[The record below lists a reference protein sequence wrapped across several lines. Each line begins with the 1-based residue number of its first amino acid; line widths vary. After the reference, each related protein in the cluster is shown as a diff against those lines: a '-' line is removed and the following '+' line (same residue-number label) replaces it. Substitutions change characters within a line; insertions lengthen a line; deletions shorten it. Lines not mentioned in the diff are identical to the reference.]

1 MANERLA
8 PYQRSAF
15 AAAALGWLFDTMDQR
30 LFILARGPALGSLSG
45 AGGAQGALATQA
57 TSLFIA
63 GWATG
68 GLIFGVVG
76 DRWGR
81 RRTMAITIAV
91 YSLFTG
97 LTAFAV
103 GPMDFAVYRF
113 LTGLGI
119 GGEFAAGVALVAE
132 VLPSATRPRA
142 LGLLQGFGILG
153 TFVGT
158 ALSFFV
164 KPEGVYFGDIPGWR
178 LLFAIG
184 FLPALLLLLLRRGVR
199 ESEAWATAREGNET
213 LGGLRVLFT
222 DRRWR
227 ARSIGG
233 MLLGLAGQLGVWG
246 IGTWTPELV
255 RAALGPG
262 SGDIARTGLLL
273 KDIAAFAGVWAFSV
287 AAERFGRKPAFLGA
301 FVASIGAVALTFGGL
316 HTERDVYWMMPILGF
331 TVWSVL
337 GGYAIYFPELYP
349 TRLRSSGTGLCYNV
363 ARYLTAGGVVILGH
377 LVGTFRG
384 MGYAEPLRP
393 AAIALS
399 AVYLVGIAALPLLP
413 ETKGEP
419 LPES

>member
-1 MANERLA
+1 MSQERFSA
-8 PYQRSAF
+8 TQRAAF

-45 AGGAQGALATQA
+45 SAGAQGALATQA

-68 GLIFGVVG
+68 GLVFGVVG

-81 RRTMAITIAV
+81 RQTMAVTIAI

-103 GPMDFAVYRF
+103 SPTDFAAYRF

-132 VLPSATRPRA
+132 VIPGASRPRA
-142 LGLLQGFGILG
+142 LGLLQAFGIVG
-153 TFVGT
+153 TFLGT

-164 KPEGVYFGDIPGWR
+164 KPEAVYFGDVPGWR

-199 ESEAWATAREGNET
+199 ESEAWTAARDANER
-213 LGGLRVLFT
+213 LGGFRVLFT
-222 DRRWR
+222 DPRWR
-227 ARSIGG
+227 VRSVGG

-246 IGTWTPELV
+246 IGTWTPELI

-273 KDIAAFAGVWAFSV
+273 KDIAAFGGVWAFSL
-287 AAERFGRKPAFLGA
+287 AAERFGRKPAFFGA
-301 FVASIGAVALTFGGL
+301 FVASIAAIAITFSGL
-316 HTERDVYWMMPILGF
+316 RTERDVYWTMPLLGF

-337 GGYAIYFPELYP
+337 AGYAIYFPELYP

-363 ARYLTAGGVVILGH
+363 ARYLTAGGVMILGR
-377 LVGTFRG
+377 LVETFRDR
-384 MGYAEPLRP
+384 GYAQPLRP

-399 AVYLVGIAALPLLP
+399 AVYLVGLAALVVLP
-413 ETKGEP
+413 ETKGEA
-419 LPES
+419 LPE